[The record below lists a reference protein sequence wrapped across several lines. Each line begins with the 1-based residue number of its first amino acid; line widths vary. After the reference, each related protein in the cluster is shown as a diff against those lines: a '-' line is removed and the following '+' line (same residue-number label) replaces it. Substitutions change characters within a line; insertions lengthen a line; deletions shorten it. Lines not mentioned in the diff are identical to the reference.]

1 MYSNFIVFLSAYF
14 LILLSIVGYGYFF
27 AALNNENKEKIHIGF
42 SGLYGIFFLIIYSY
56 FSNLFIP
63 HTKIHNSIVLS
74 FGLILFFFFYF
85 KKLEN
90 KNFRNELIILI
101 IIFILL
107 FISIL
112 IKKNH
117 DDFPY
122 YHFAYTYN
130 LTQDSANFGIGKFN
144 HGFRT
149 PSSIFYIN
157 SLFFVPLADYYLF
170 NFIQLYILGFS
181 NIILLK
187 KIFYN
192 ELFFQKPKKEIDIVN
207 YISLI
212 ALIFINIFFY
222 RISEHGT
229 DRSAQILIIILFI
242 LLIDFF
248 QKKMIDKSDI
258 NYFYILFGLIIS
270 FKAFYFLYVIF
281 LLPLFLFILNKRNLM
296 KTIKFLFIN
305 KYFFYF
311 IIITLFVILSYFMNT
326 GCLLYPLSFTCFETL
341 DWSIGKNQVNQMNN
355 WYELWSKS
363 GANPN
368 FRVEN
373 PEIYIK
379 GFNWVE
385 NWFKFYFFNKVSDF
399 ILGIMFMVLVIY
411 IFFINFKNKV
421 ISNKL
426 DRYTKISYVLLII
439 IFFEWFYNHPALR
452 YGGYCVIALLIIVP
466 FSSYLDKLKIDLQ
479 KFNKIA
485 IILITIST
493 IVFEYRNIDRVKNE
507 IEIYKYKPILD
518 VFYEIDDSYFNLQRI
533 IENNKNSKGVFGKSI
548 F

>member
-1 MYSNFIVFLSAYF
+1 
-14 LILLSIVGYGYFF
+14 
-27 AALNNENKEKIHIGF
+27 
-42 SGLYGIFFLIIYSY
+42 
-56 FSNLFIP
+56 
-63 HTKIHNSIVLS
+63 
-74 FGLILFFFFYF
+74 
-85 KKLEN
+85 
-90 KNFRNELIILI
+90 
-101 IIFILL
+101 
-107 FISIL
+107 
-112 IKKNH
+112 
-117 DDFPY
+117 
-122 YHFAYTYN
+122 
-130 LTQDSANFGIGKFN
+130 
-144 HGFRT
+144 
-149 PSSIFYIN
+149 
-157 SLFFVPLADYYLF
+157 
-170 NFIQLYILGFS
+170 
-181 NIILLK
+181 
-187 KIFYN
+187 
-192 ELFFQKPKKEIDIVN
+192 
-207 YISLI
+207 
-212 ALIFINIFFY
+212 
-222 RISEHGT
+222 
-229 DRSAQILIIILFI
+229 
-242 LLIDFF
+242 
-248 QKKMIDKSDI
+248 
-258 NYFYILFGLIIS
+258 
-270 FKAFYFLYVIF
+270 
-281 LLPLFLFILNKRNLM
+281 M

-466 FSSYLDKLKIDLQ
+466 FSSYLDKLKIDFQ

-485 IILITIST
+485 IMLIMIST

-507 IEIYKYKPILD
+507 IEIYKYEPILD

>member
-1 MYSNFIVFLSAYF
+1 
-14 LILLSIVGYGYFF
+14 
-27 AALNNENKEKIHIGF
+27 
-42 SGLYGIFFLIIYSY
+42 
-56 FSNLFIP
+56 
-63 HTKIHNSIVLS
+63 
-74 FGLILFFFFYF
+74 
-85 KKLEN
+85 
-90 KNFRNELIILI
+90 
-101 IIFILL
+101 
-107 FISIL
+107 
-112 IKKNH
+112 
-117 DDFPY
+117 
-122 YHFAYTYN
+122 
-130 LTQDSANFGIGKFN
+130 
-144 HGFRT
+144 
-149 PSSIFYIN
+149 
-157 SLFFVPLADYYLF
+157 
-170 NFIQLYILGFS
+170 
-181 NIILLK
+181 
-187 KIFYN
+187 
-192 ELFFQKPKKEIDIVN
+192 
-207 YISLI
+207 
-212 ALIFINIFFY
+212 
-222 RISEHGT
+222 
-229 DRSAQILIIILFI
+229 
-242 LLIDFF
+242 
-248 QKKMIDKSDI
+248 
-258 NYFYILFGLIIS
+258 
-270 FKAFYFLYVIF
+270 
-281 LLPLFLFILNKRNLM
+281 M

-341 DWSIGKNQVNQMNN
+341 DWSISKNQVNQMNN

-426 DRYTKISYVLLII
+426 DRYTKISYILLII

-466 FSSYLDKLKIDLQ
+466 FSSYLDKLKIDFQ

-507 IEIYKYKPILD
+507 IEIYKYRPILD

-533 IENNKNSKGVFGKSI
+533 IENNKNSKGAFGKSI